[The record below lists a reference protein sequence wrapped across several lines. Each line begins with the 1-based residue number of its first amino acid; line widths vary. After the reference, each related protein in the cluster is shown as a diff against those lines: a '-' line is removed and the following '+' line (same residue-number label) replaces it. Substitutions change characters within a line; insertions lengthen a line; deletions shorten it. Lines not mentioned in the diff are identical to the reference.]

1 MEEEMNLT
9 NLDIFAG
16 QFVEEY
22 KKLSVQYPWM
32 TKKLLTIKAKESTI
46 EYLYLQLKSELKFR
60 PVWPRGFK
68 IE

>member
-1 MEEEMNLT
+1 MNLT

-32 TKKLLTIKAKESTI
+32 SKKLLVIKAKETTI
-46 EYLYLQLKSELKFR
+46 EYLYQQLKSELKAK
-60 PVWPRGFK
+60 PVWPKEFK
-68 IE
+68 P